1 MPQSP
6 TKSPQ
11 SPTKSPKK
19 GSKTRARDVLQLPKP
34 YCYMKSDTIKRW
46 NAHYEQG
53 KSLEEDEKDYQL
65 FKTVEFTHA
74 LILKVN
80 QLSKQ
85 VRMKKM
91 FDDPKSNLSLFPRWS
106 HNFSLRELPQIQP
119 FFKKCL
125 T

>member
-1 MPQSP
+1 MMPQSP

-11 SPTKSPKK
+11 SPTKSPSKK
-19 GSKTRARDVLQLPKP
+19 GAKTRARDVLQLPKP
-34 YCYMKSDTIKRW
+34 YSYMKSDTIKRW

-65 FKTVEFTHA
+65 FKAVEFTHA

-85 VRMKKM
+85 VLICMRPGLR
-91 FDDPKSNLSLFPRWS
+91 FT
-106 HNFSLRELPQIQP
+106 NFKIIHS
-119 FFKKCL
+119 
-125 T
+125 